1 MIVEPKDRGGMTVA
15 VRDPLVQ
22 PMIARPGRADEELAL
37 HVSSVSVPGI
47 LRGVSL
53 TVERGQIVALIGPN
67 GAGKS
72 TLLRACAHL
81 HPPSAGTIHLYGR
94 PLRSYSAR
102 ERARQMGFLPQQTS
116 IDVPYSV
123 RDIVELGAYARVTP
137 FTPEA
142 AECILAEVG
151 LTRLAERDVRTL
163 SGGERQRALIGK
175 VLAQDARLLLL
186 DEPVSGLDVAYQWDI
201 MQICKSFV
209 ADRQRSVLVT
219 LHDLELV
226 LQYADQAVLIHDG
239 EVCAAGH
246 PHDVLT
252 SAELTRVFGARGH
265 TFRDPH
271 TDAWRLSLERIRG

>member
-1 MIVEPKDRGGMTVA
+1 MA
-15 VRDPLVQ
+15 VSDPLVQ
-22 PMIARPGRADEELAL
+22 PMSSRPRMADVELAL
-37 HVSSVSVPGI
+37 RVSNVSVPGI
-47 LRGVSL
+47 LRDVSL
-53 TVERGQIVALIGPN
+53 TVEPGQIVALIGPN

-72 TLLRACAHL
+72 TILRACAHI

-94 PLRSYSAR
+94 PLRSYGAR
-102 ERARQMGFLPQQTS
+102 ARARQMGFLPQQTS

-123 RDIVELGAYARVTP
+123 RDLVELGAYARATH
-137 FTPEA
+137 FTPDEQ
-142 AECILAEVG
+142 ERILAEVG
-151 LTRLAERDVRTL
+151 LTRLADRDVRTL

-209 ADRQRSVLVT
+209 AGRERSVLVT

-226 LQYADQAVLIHDG
+226 LQYADQAVLIHAG
-239 EVCAAGH
+239 EVCATGH